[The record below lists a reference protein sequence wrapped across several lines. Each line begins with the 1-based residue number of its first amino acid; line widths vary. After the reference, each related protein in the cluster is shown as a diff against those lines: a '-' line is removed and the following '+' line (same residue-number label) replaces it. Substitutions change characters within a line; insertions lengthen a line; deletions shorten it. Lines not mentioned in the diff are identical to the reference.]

1 MKRIAFGI
9 AGQFHLAGNDSLFP
23 SPGTPGEG
31 WVRVRAVDAIRQTNL
46 NGKSPHPNL
55 LPEYREKE
63 KCALAL
69 VPLVL
74 TMFLVVGCSSSKPPQ
89 PAAVQESQPILA
101 DIVGAPATRPALVS
115 QVFSFPDL
123 PIKSAKFGEQR
134 QVLRSPTAT
143 LDELEVHIT
152 TLQPGQRAHLP
163 HRHPHEEMMMLKEGT
178 LEATVNDRTI
188 PMSVGSIL
196 FVAPNDLHGLLNVG
210 TTPATY
216 FVITWRTPRTGPATK
231 PVTSGNTQSAQ

>member
-1 MKRIAFGI
+1 MIKRISFVLA
-9 AGQFHLAGNDSLFP
+9 AG
-23 SPGTPGEG
+23 
-31 WVRVRAVDAIRQTNL
+31 
-46 NGKSPHPNL
+46 L
-55 LPEYREKE
+55 L
-63 KCALAL
+63 
-69 VPLVL
+69 
-74 TMFLVVGCSSSKPPQ
+74 VGCAATKPAQ
-89 PAAVQESQPILA
+89 PVAAKESEVIHG
-101 DIVGAPATRPALVS
+101 DIVSEPTARPTTLPS
-115 QVFSFPDL
+115 SVFSFADL

-134 QVLRSPTAT
+134 QVLRSATAT

-188 PMSVGSIL
+188 PMAVGSIL

-231 PVTSGNTQSAQ
+231 PVIAADKPAAQ